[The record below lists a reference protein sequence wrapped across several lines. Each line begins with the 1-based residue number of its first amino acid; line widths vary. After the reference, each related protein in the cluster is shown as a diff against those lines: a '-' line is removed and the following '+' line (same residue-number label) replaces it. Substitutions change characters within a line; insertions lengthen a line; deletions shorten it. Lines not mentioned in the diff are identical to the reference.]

1 MASLEGKVIALTGAA
16 SGMGEATAHLL
27 AARGAKISLAD
38 VQGDALAAVRD
49 AILAKHPKAEVMITT
64 VDVRSW
70 EQVEAWITA
79 TVAKWGT
86 LNGAANLAGVIPRNS
101 SLTTIADQD
110 FDDWDFVMGVNTV
123 GMMHCL
129 KAQTRVIADNGSI
142 VNASSIAGMT
152 GRPKNAVYAASKHAV
167 TGLTRS
173 VAKEFGVRGIR
184 VNAFNP
190 GWIDTPMSRN
200 AAKISTE
207 NDPSEAFLSALR
219 RAGRP
224 EEVAQLVAF
233 LLSDESTYISG
244 ANIPIDGGWNC

>member
-123 GMMHCL
+123 GVMHCL